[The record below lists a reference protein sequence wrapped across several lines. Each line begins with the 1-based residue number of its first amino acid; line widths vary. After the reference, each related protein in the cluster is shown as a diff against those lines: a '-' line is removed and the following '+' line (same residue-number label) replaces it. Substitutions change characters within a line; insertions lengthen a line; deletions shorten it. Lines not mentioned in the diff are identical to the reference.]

1 MLATDPLV
9 NEYFPH
15 YLPSE
20 DCWASAGPGP
30 NFSMDSVLPA
40 QEELSVTEKL
50 VAGKPQLQEQ
60 LQARAGGFQTLF
72 PNTQEGPV
80 QSYHTN
86 VNIPRFF
93 LQVQR
98 QQLQAAPPASLSNFR
113 FGQEFVA
120 INADVKAT
128 LRCLAQLRVPLA
140 FSSVL
145 NFGSPRFEHL
155 LFPTAI

>member
-1 MLATDPLV
+1 MERIRQQRQAPMLATDPLV

-93 LQVQR
+93 CKFKGNNCKLLLLQVCPTFALAR
-98 QQLQAAPPASLSNFR
+98 SSLQ
-113 FGQEFVA
+113 
-120 INADVKAT
+120 
-128 LRCLAQLRVPLA
+128 
-140 FSSVL
+140 
-145 NFGSPRFEHL
+145 
-155 LFPTAI
+155 